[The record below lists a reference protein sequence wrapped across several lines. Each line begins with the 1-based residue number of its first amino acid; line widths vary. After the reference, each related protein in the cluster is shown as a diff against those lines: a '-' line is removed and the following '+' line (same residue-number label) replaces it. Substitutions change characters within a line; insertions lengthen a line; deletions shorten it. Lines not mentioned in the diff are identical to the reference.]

1 MIAYTFDHSIG
12 QATYFCCPMKL
23 LFVANRVPYPPYR
36 GDKLKIWNLAGRLS
50 KQNELHLIT
59 IAQSKEE
66 LSYAKELK
74 EVFDSVEIYY
84 LPKWVSFMNT
94 FLAIFSKVPFQV
106 AYFRSG
112 GFRRKIQNL
121 LASNTFDAIHVQHLR
136 MAQYFDG
143 GVPANA
149 ILDLPDAFSLYW
161 KRRADNAKR
170 SWMRFFANLEYK
182 RLLRYEKKVL
192 PEFTLNLVCSPEDRD
207 YLKNL
212 SGAEFD
218 VLPNGV
224 DTSVFHP
231 RENTVAEPFRVLFT
245 GNMDYEPN
253 VDAVEYFVD
262 QIWPGVL
269 EAVPQARFVIAGQR
283 PVGRVQKLAGKTVEV
298 TGFVAS
304 MADEYAK
311 ARLVVAPL
319 RFGAGTQNKVL
330 EALAMG
336 VPVVCSTVG
345 FKGLGIKSGDGA
357 VLAETAA
364 DFTKQVVDILSS
376 EEKWQKLSG
385 SGATVISSRF
395 SWDAVSAMLQNF
407 FAQRKA

>member
-1 MIAYTFDHSIG
+1 
-12 QATYFCCPMKL
+12 
-23 LFVANRVPYPPYR
+23 
-36 GDKLKIWNLAGRLS
+36 
-50 KQNELHLIT
+50 
-59 IAQSKEE
+59 
-66 LSYAKELK
+66 
-74 EVFDSVEIYY
+74 
-84 LPKWVSFMNT
+84 
-94 FLAIFSKVPFQV
+94 
-106 AYFRSG
+106 
-112 GFRRKIQNL
+112 
-121 LASNTFDAIHVQHLR
+121 
-136 MAQYFDG
+136 
-143 GVPANA
+143 
-149 ILDLPDAFSLYW
+149 
-161 KRRADNAKR
+161 
-170 SWMRFFANLEYK
+170 
-182 RLLRYEKKVL
+182 
-192 PEFTLNLVCSPEDRD
+192 
-207 YLKNL
+207 
-212 SGAEFD
+212 
-218 VLPNGV
+218 
-224 DTSVFHP
+224 
-231 RENTVAEPFRVLFT
+231 
-245 GNMDYEPN
+245 
-253 VDAVEYFVD
+253 
-262 QIWPGVL
+262 VL
-269 EAVPQARFVIAGQR
+269 EAVPHARFVIAGQR

-364 DFTKQVVDILSS
+364 DFTEQVVDILSS